1 MTETGTTDSKGNVET
16 VRGLYDSF
24 AAGDT
29 DAVVDT
35 WAPDIE
41 LIESEGL
48 VGSGTYRGVE
58 AILEN
63 VFAGLATE
71 WTDVTV
77 TPERLVDGGDTVVA
91 LVEWSGTAVK
101 TGRST
106 AFRGAHVFDF
116 VDGKIARWTSIAD
129 SALFNA
135 ALEG

>member
-1 MTETGTTDSKGNVET
+1 MTESGTAVTSGNGET

-24 AAGDT
+24 ADGDI

-41 LIESEGL
+41 LVESEGL

-71 WTDVTV
+71 WSDVAV
-77 TPERLVDGGDTVVA
+77 TPERLIDGGDTVVA
-91 LVEWSGTAVK
+91 LIEWSGTAVK

-106 AFRGAHVFDF
+106 TFRGAHVFDF
-116 VDGKIARWTSIAD
+116 VDGKIVRWTSIAD
-129 SALFNA
+129 SARFNA